1 MKKELKTNEIP
12 PSMKMW
18 RTLIRI
24 EDFNEDKIDFVV
36 PSWDHTVTV
45 SLDRNTLPDFV
56 NENLNKEVKLPF
68 RLFAKCNIGT
78 EDKNELMFSDWE
90 IK

>member
-1 MKKELKTNEIP
+1 MKTELKTNEIP

-24 EDFNEDKIDFVV
+24 ENFNENQIDFVV
-36 PSWDHTVTV
+36 PSWDYTVMV
-45 SLDRNTLPDFV
+45 SLNRDTLPDFV
-56 NENLNKEVKLPF
+56 NENLNKDKLPF
-68 RLFAKCNIGT
+68 RLFAKCNIGN
-78 EDKNELMFSDWE
+78 ENKNELLFSDWE